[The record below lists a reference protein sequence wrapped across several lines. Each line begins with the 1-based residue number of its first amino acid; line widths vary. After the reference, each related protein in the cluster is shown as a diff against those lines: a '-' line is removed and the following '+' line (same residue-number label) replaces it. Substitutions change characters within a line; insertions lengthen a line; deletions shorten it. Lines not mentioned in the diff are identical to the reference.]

1 MLKSL
6 KFNCQFKRWPWEG
19 NNEKIKM
26 VAKIIQYHLSF
37 TTKKKEPNHSHF
49 CRKKTENK
57 DGRQLTV
64 SKEIVELHGAV
75 IDIADLNQTSVQV

>member
-1 MLKSL
+1 
-6 KFNCQFKRWPWEG
+6 
-19 NNEKIKM
+19 M
-26 VAKIIQYHLSF
+26 VAEIIQYHLSF
-37 TTKKKEPNHSHF
+37 TTKKPPIIPTF
-49 CRKKTENK
+49 VGKTENK

>member
-1 MLKSL
+1 
-6 KFNCQFKRWPWEG
+6 
-19 NNEKIKM
+19 M
-26 VAKIIQYHLSF
+26 VAEIIQYHLSF
-37 TTKKKEPNHSHF
+37 TTKKTPIIPTFVE
-49 CRKKTENK
+49 KTENK